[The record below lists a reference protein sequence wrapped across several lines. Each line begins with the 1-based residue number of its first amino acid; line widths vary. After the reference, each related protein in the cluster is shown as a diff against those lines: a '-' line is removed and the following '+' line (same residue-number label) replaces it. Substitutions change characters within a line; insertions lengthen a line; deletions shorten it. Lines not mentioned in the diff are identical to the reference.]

1 MVTRAELR
9 ARARKGLKGYFLYGI
24 LAMIIFGVLTG
35 FVNVIVFV
43 ISGFLGLIP
52 IIGKIASAI
61 EIIATAFFTT
71 VMVTGYS
78 RYVILSQRARSSAG
92 IGEIFSMFRG
102 DRYRYV
108 AETQFMWYSVIGM
121 WSALFCIPG
130 IMKTYEYFMVPFWLS
145 EYPDYDERE
154 LFKRSRQIMDGHK
167 MEAFLLDLSHIGW
180 ILLGCLPCFLGVPVA
195 LMYMN
200 ASRTELYFH
209 LMDEYLKTP
218 DGRAFGAY
226 LGAAPFAAPAFRP
239 ETPGQIPAVAAPAA
253 LSGSTGRK
261 AYLVGTQGAFAGA
274 NVPVGVGEEIFI
286 GSDASRCSLV
296 IQGADVS
303 PVHLK
308 VTFNGN
314 VFVVTDYSSAG
325 TNNLQGGK
333 LPKNQ
338 PTALQPGTYLQIGA
352 GGDIFSLECK

>member
-9 ARARKGLKGYFLYGI
+9 ARARQGLKSYFLYGL
-24 LAMIIFGVLTG
+24 LAFVIFGIITG
-35 FVNVIVFV
+35 IVNGIVFWV
-43 ISGFLGLIP
+43 CTLLGLIP
-52 IIGKIASAI
+52 VIGKIASSI
-61 EIIATAFFTT
+61 QILATGFFTT
-71 VMVTGYS
+71 VMVIGYS
-78 RYVILSQRARSSAG
+78 RYVVLSQRAHASAG
-92 IGEIFSMFRG
+92 IGEIFSMFQG
-102 DRYRYV
+102 GRYIYV
-108 AETQFMWYSVIGM
+108 AETQFMWYSVIGL
-121 WSALFCIPG
+121 WSALFGIPG

-145 EYPDYDERE
+145 EYPDKDERE
-154 LFKRSRQIMDGHK
+154 LFKRSRQIMTGHK

-180 ILLGCLPCFLGVPVA
+180 ILLGIIPCGLGVPVA

-209 LMDEYLKTP
+209 LQEEYFKTP
-218 DGRAFGAY
+218 DGKAFAAY
-226 LGAAPFAAPAFRP
+226 LGAGTAPSGAFRTASGGFTPEAPA
-239 ETPGQIPAVAAPAA
+239 GLIGA
-253 LSGSTGRK
+253 SGRK

-274 NVPVGVGEEIFI
+274 NIPVHVGDELFI

-314 VFVVTDYSSAG
+314 AFVVTDYSSAG

-338 PTALQPGTYLQIGA
+338 PVLLQPGTYLQIGA
-352 GGDIFSLECK
+352 GGDIFSLECR